1 MLLRRVLW
9 GRPARQ
15 LRRSIALRG
24 DGCGEAANKGLV
36 LHAGRHV
43 AVILYRSASSS
54 QGVPGT
60 AAVIQDRRR
69 ARQADLTEAIAD
81 LDALVG
87 SGGSNGSLDCVLRGR
102 SDRKN
107 DVDQHRG
114 AQELTDLLAM
124 VKQRDDLEEAGA
136 ATREEWESGGSADL
150 SDRSRDALSTSVRSR
165 TRAELADA
173 LRQEEIEDARA
184 RYKKKRW
191 ARNWVVKR
199 TSELHRRKADAAEVE
214 RVIQDMITRGDLP
227 TVVTYNTLIAACGR
241 SKTAVRSSD
250 VKRAYNAFVEMK
262 RRGLV
267 PTASTYS
274 TLLTTLSRAN
284 GTSRP
289 NSMRRH
295 SAAAARI
302 EVTATG
308 ECFTLSSF
316 ASGCA
321 LLFRFVSSETS

>member
-1 MLLRRVLW
+1 MLLRRALW

-15 LRRSIALRG
+15 LCLTVVRG
-24 DGCGEAANKGLV
+24 SGCGEAAEKGVV
-36 LHAGRHV
+36 LRAGRHV
-43 AVILYRSASSS
+43 AVTLHRNASSVQS
-54 QGVPGT
+54 VTGT
-60 AAVIQDRRR
+60 GAAIQDRSR
-69 ARQADLTEAIAD
+69 ARQADLTEALAD
-81 LDALVG
+81 LDALVD
-87 SGGSNGSLDCVLRGR
+87 SGGSSGSLDSVLLGR

-107 DVDQHRG
+107 DADQHRG
-114 AQELTDLLAM
+114 ADELTDLLAM
-124 VKQRDDLEEAGA
+124 VKQRDQLEEVGA
-136 ATREEWESGGSADL
+136 ATREEWGSGGSADL

-214 RVIQDMITRGDLP
+214 HAIQEMITRGDLP

-241 SKTAVRSSD
+241 SKSAVRSSD
-250 VKRAYNAFVEMK
+250 AKRAYNAFVEMK

-274 TLLTTLSRAN
+274 TLLTTLSQ
-284 GTSRP
+284 TDSSSRP
-289 NSMRRH
+289 KSTRRH

-302 EVTATG
+302 EAT
-308 ECFTLSSF
+308 
-316 ASGCA
+316 ASG
-321 LLFRFVSSETS
+321 E